1 MRWKKWGW
9 ILPFCMM
16 LAGCGVQD
24 AAVGVGEAGNEVR
37 EQTESSLETPG
48 VPGGQESFG
57 EDSIREQTGSQESSG
72 ENSTREQT
80 DDQEQPG
87 TADGQEDRNMN
98 TDYAAYFQDIE
109 LAESYKGLE
118 DTNPLMTQRFG
129 ADPYAMEYDGRVYFY
144 MTADAFEYEGEEI
157 KENTYGKIHQINVI
171 STEDMVNFTDHG
183 SIGAAGSQGA
193 AKWANNSW
201 APAAAWKNIDGQDKF
216 FLYFADGGGGIGVL
230 TADSPTGPFT
240 DPLGHGLVTRQ
251 TPTCAEV
258 LWLFDPAVLV
268 DDDGRAYLYFGGGVP
283 EGKVS
288 APGTAR
294 VVELGEDMI
303 SLKGDPQPIDVP
315 YLFEDS
321 GIHKYNDRYY
331 YTYCTN
337 WQVDAEGTA
346 AYGFHNAEIA
356 SLESD
361 SPMGP
366 FTFKE
371 VILEN
376 PGKLNGL
383 YGNNHHCVFSFKG
396 NWYITYHARTL
407 EKKMGV
413 EKGYRST
420 HVDGFTMGEDG
431 TIGKISMT
439 MKGREQL
446 GYVNPYQEV
455 NAATMAVQGGLETV
469 AVESSTAQGG
479 PDTVAQEGRDAADAV
494 IANGGAGCMAVTDID
509 SGDFLKVQG
518 VDFGGI
524 SPRLLQMTARY
535 TAGQEGLVTVRIDSP
550 QGQVLG
556 YMPLGTLQEKTAA
569 QGSFATYEAE
579 LESEVNGVHDLYFVF
594 YSSEGS
600 GGGSYEIG
608 SWQFVG
614 EEEEFQADCP
624 VQVSGSVAGRE
635 YGSVEHITYHSE
647 TTGLERGANVLL
659 PAGYDPEKQYGV
671 LYFLHGIF
679 GDEYSL
685 TGDSNNAIPEIL
697 GNLAAEGRTKET
709 IVVFPD
715 MYATSDP
722 DQQPA
727 FTDEAVAPY
736 DNFINDLTADLIPY
750 IEGNYSVL
758 SDRENRGILGF
769 SMGGRESLY
778 IGISRPDLFGYIGA
792 ISPAPG
798 LTPAKDWAMTHP
810 GQLEE
815 EELRFAD
822 GEKLPEL
829 LMVCCGT
836 ADGVVGQFPA
846 GYHRILEKN
855 GVEHLWYEIPGADHN
870 SQAIRSGLYNFMLRW
885 NYTDER

>member
-1 MRWKKWGW
+1 MRWKKWGVL
-9 ILPFCMM
+9 LPLCLL
-16 LAGCGVQD
+16 LAGCGRQE
-24 AAVGVGEAGNEVR
+24 GSMYTEE
-37 EQTESSLETPG
+37 ETESDEAWTAESG
-48 VPGGQESFG
+48 AQE
-57 EDSIREQTGSQESSG
+57 ESHTD
-72 ENSTREQT
+72 EVLA
-80 DDQEQPG
+80 DDQENL
-87 TADGQEDRNMN
+87 QESEEIKEMN
-98 TDYAAYFQDIE
+98 YEEYFQNMD
-109 LAESYKGLE
+109 LAESYKGIL

-129 ADPYAMEYDGRVYFY
+129 ADPYAMVYGDRVYFY
-144 MTADAFEYEGEEI
+144 MTADAFEYEGE
-157 KENTYGKIHQINVI
+157 KVKDNTYSKIHQINVI
-171 STEDMVNFTDHG
+171 STSDMVNFTDHG
-183 SIGAAGSQGA
+183 SIEAAGSQGA

-201 APAAAWKNIDGQDKF
+201 APAAAWKNIDGKDQF

-268 DDDGRAYLYFGGGVP
+268 DEDGRAYLYFGGGVP

-303 SLKGDPQPIDVP
+303 SLKGDPKPIDVP

-321 GIHKYNDRYY
+321 GIHKYNNKYY

-346 AYGFHNAEIA
+346 KFGFHNAEIA
-356 SLESD
+356 SLESS

-383 YGNNHHCVFSFKG
+383 YGNNHHCVFSFQG
-396 NWYITYHARTL
+396 NWYIAYHARTL

-413 EKGYRST
+413 EKGYRCT
-420 HVDGFTMGEDG
+420 HVDSFTIGEDG
-431 TIGKISMT
+431 TIGKIHMSMT
-439 MKGREQL
+439 GRQQL
-446 GYVNPYQEV
+446 GYVDPYQEV
-455 NAATMAVQGGLETV
+455 NAATIAVQGGLDTV
-469 AVESSTAQGG
+469 AVDE
-479 PDTVAQEGRDAADAV
+479 
-494 IANGGAGCMAVTDID
+494 GAGSMALSGID

-518 VDFGGI
+518 VDFGDS
-524 SPRLLQMTARY
+524 SPKTLRMTTRY
-535 TAGQEGLVTVRIDSP
+535 TGDTEGLVQVRIDNLR
-550 QGQVLG
+550 GDILG
-556 YMPLGTLQEKTAA
+556 YIPVGSLQDGAA
-569 QGSFATYEAE
+569 PDVWNSCETE
-579 LESEVNGVHDLYFVF
+579 LEGEATGVHDLYFLF
-594 YSSEGS
+594 YGS
-600 GGGSYEIG
+600 GYEIA
-608 SWQFVG
+608 SWQFTADNG
-614 EEEEFQADCP
+614 LTADCP
-624 VQVSGSVAGRE
+624 AEVYKKVEGRT
-635 YGSVEHITYHSE
+635 YSSAQHITYDSK

-659 PAGYDPEKQYGV
+659 PADYDPQKQYSV
-671 LYFLHGIF
+671 LYFQHGIF

-685 TGDSNNAIPEIL
+685 INDANNAIAEIL
-697 GNLAAEGRTKET
+697 GNLSAEGLAREV

-722 DQQPA
+722 ELKPG

-736 DNFINDLTADLIPY
+736 DNFINELVDDLIPY
-750 IEGNYSVL
+750 MESHYSVL
-758 SDRENRGILGF
+758 AGRENRGILGF

-778 IGISRPDLFGYIGA
+778 IGINRPDLFGYIGA

-810 GQLEE
+810 GQMEE
-815 EELRFAD
+815 NELHFAE
-822 GEKLPEL
+822 GAELPKL

-836 ADGVVGQFPA
+836 KDSVVGQFPA
-846 GYHRILEKN
+846 SYHRILEQN
-855 GVEHLWYEIPGADHN
+855 SVDHLWYEVPGADHD
-870 SQAIRSGLYNFMLRW
+870 SQAIRSGLYNFMIRW
-885 NYTDER
+885 K

>member
-1 MRWKKWGW
+1 MGWKKWVW
-9 ILPFCMM
+9 ILLLCMM
-16 LAGCGVQD
+16 LAGCGGQD
-24 AAVGVGEAGNEVR
+24 GAAGPGETDNSPLEQEPESGFEMPRESEGQGN
-37 EQTESSLETPG
+37 
-48 VPGGQESFG
+48 PGGSAPEEG
-57 EDSIREQTGSQESSG
+57 TEDQGQPAQADSQEK
-72 ENSTREQT
+72 
-80 DDQEQPG
+80 
-87 TADGQEDRNMN
+87 DGNMN
-98 TDYAAYFQDIE
+98 TDYAAYFEDMK

-118 DTNPLMTQRFG
+118 DANPLMTQRFG
-129 ADPYAMEYDGRVYFY
+129 ADPYAMEYGGRVYFY
-144 MTADAFEYEGEEI
+144 MTADAFEYEGGEI
-157 KENTYGKIHQINVI
+157 QENTYGKIHQINVI

-183 SIGAAGSQGA
+183 SIEAAGGQGA
-193 AKWANNSW
+193 AKWASNSW

-268 DDDGRAYLYFGGGVP
+268 DEDGRAYLYFGGGVP
-283 EGKVS
+283 EGKAS

-303 SLKGDPQPIDVP
+303 SLKGDPRPIDVP

-321 GIHKYNDRYY
+321 GIHKYNDKYY

-346 AYGFHNAEIA
+346 AYGFHNAQIA

-371 VILEN
+371 VILDN

-396 NWYITYHARTL
+396 NWYIAYHARTL
-407 EKKMGV
+407 EKNMGV
-413 EKGYRST
+413 EKGYRCT
-420 HVDGFTMGEDG
+420 HVDCFEMGEDG
-431 TIGKISMT
+431 TIGMISMT

-446 GYVNPYQEV
+446 GFVDPYREV
-455 NAATMAVQGGLETV
+455 NATVMALQGGLETV
-469 AVESSTAQGG
+469 AADASAWADVESGS
-479 PDTVAQEGRDAADAV
+479 EAAAS
-494 IANGGAGCMAVTDID
+494 NQGGAGCMVITGID

-518 VDFGGI
+518 VDFGD
-524 SPRLLQMTARY
+524 SAPALLQMTARL
-535 TAGQEGLVTVRIDSP
+535 TAGKEGLVQVRIDSLS
-550 QGQVLG
+550 GQVLG
-556 YMPLGTLQEKTAA
+556 YMPLGALQEKTAA
-569 QGSFATYEAE
+569 QENFMLYEAE
-579 LESEVNGVHDLYFVF
+579 VVSEVTGVHDVYFIF
-594 YSSEGS
+594 YSGEGCDA
-600 GGGSYEIG
+600 GSYEIG
-608 SWQFVG
+608 SWRFVG
-614 EEEEFQADCP
+614 EEEELQADCP
-624 VQVSGSVAGRE
+624 AQVSGSVADRE
-635 YGSVEHITYHSE
+635 YGSTEHITYQSQ

-659 PAGYDPEKQYGV
+659 PAGYDPGKQYRV

-685 TGDSNNAIPEIL
+685 INDPNNAIPEIL
-697 GNLAAEGRTKET
+697 GNLAAEGLTKEV

-722 DQQPA
+722 DQEPG

-736 DNFINDLTADLIPY
+736 DNFINDLTTDLIPC
-750 IEGNYSVL
+750 IESRYSVL
-758 SDRENRGILGF
+758 SDRESRGILGF

-778 IGISRPDLFGYIGA
+778 IGVSRPDLFGYIGA

-810 GQLEE
+810 GQLKE
-815 EELRFAD
+815 EELCFAD
-822 GEKLPEL
+822 GAEPPEL

-836 ADGVVGQFPA
+836 ADGVVGRFPA
-846 GYHRILEKN
+846 DYHRVLEQN
-855 GVEHLWYEIPGADHN
+855 EVEHLWYEVPGADHN
-870 SQAIRSGLYNFMLRW
+870 SQAIRSGLYNFMIRW
-885 NYTDER
+885 N